1 MKTKFP
7 KQAMSKFS
15 QQFAGQN
22 LTSLHATNPQP
33 FTQTELEQ
41 VIGLSFAEIIQDVNL
56 GFCADE
62 GSQNLRTSIVENLFE
77 SSHANH
83 VITHA
88 GAQEA
93 LFCAFHA
100 LVSAGDRVLAVAPL
114 FLPLVEVPLDMGC
127 RVSYIY
133 MDTKNQWRLD
143 LNQLEDEFKLGC
155 KLFVIN
161 YPNNPTGATLTH
173 DELQAVIDL
182 CRKYDVWLLSDEVF
196 RGLEHDSSYQ
206 LPCVADVYEK
216 GISVGVI
223 SKAFALPGIRVG
235 WLVCQNQSF
244 RKRVIDIKSYISIC
258 NSQIDEALATKILE
272 RSKPVL
278 KRNLELI
285 LDNITVLERVTTL
298 LSNEINIIR
307 PKVGCCVFA
316 LLSTDSEKLV
326 HKLAST
332 KAYLLY
338 PSSLF
343 MAQQYGVR
351 IGFGYKNFSNM
362 IQQIQ

>member
-1 MKTKFP
+1 MNNKFP
-7 KQAMSKFS
+7 KQTMSNFS
-15 QQFAGQN
+15 QQFAGQS

-41 VIGLSFAEIIQDVNL
+41 VIGLSFAEILQDVNL

-62 GSQNLRTSIVENLFE
+62 GSQVLRASIAENLFD
-77 SSHANH
+77 SSDAKH

-100 LVSAGDRVLAVAPL
+100 LLSAGDRVLVVAPL

-133 MDTKNQWRLD
+133 MDVKKHWHLD
-143 LNQLEDEFKLGC
+143 LDQLEGEFKLGC

-161 YPNNPTGATLTH
+161 YPNNPTGATLTR
-173 DELQAVIDL
+173 EEFQAVIDL

-196 RGLEHDSSYQ
+196 RGLEHNPSYQ

-223 SKAFALPGIRVG
+223 SKAFAIPGIRVG

-244 RKRVIDIKSYISIC
+244 RDRVIDIKSYLSIC
-258 NSQIDEALATKILE
+258 NSQVDEALAAKILE
-272 RSKPVL
+272 QSKLVL
-278 KRNLELI
+278 ARNVELI
-285 LDNITVLERVTTL
+285 LDNKTVLEGVETL
-298 LSNEINIIR
+298 LGSEINIIR
-307 PKVGCCVFA
+307 PKAGCCVFA
-316 LLSTDSEKLV
+316 LLNTDSEKLV
-326 HKLAST
+326 NKLAFT
-332 KAYLLY
+332 KTYLLY

-343 MAQQYGVR
+343 KAQQHGVR
-351 IGFGYKNFSNM
+351 IGFGYKDFNKM
-362 IQQIQ
+362 IQQIR